1 MGLNITLGHTLCGPH
16 TTYIFFLA
24 LSSLFPHVEW
34 YTLAE
39 TKIAFISLY
48 LGCILVN
55 SKTYLAGTFFF
66 SLFVFGCL
74 YPFHGIIA
82 QNIVKK
88 RLWGTLQNMN
98 SFPQN

>member
-1 MGLNITLGHTLCGPH
+1 MSLNITLGHTLCGRY

-39 TKIAFISLY
+39 TNIAFISLY
-48 LGCILVN
+48 LGCVLVN
-55 SKTYLAGTFFF
+55 SKTYLVGTFFF
-66 SLFVFGCL
+66 SLFVFGCPL
-74 YPFHGIIA
+74 QGIIA

-88 RLWGTLQNMN
+88 RLWSTLQNIN